1 VLENRKTD
9 KHMLER
15 ETDSWTLTEIQKD
28 RKTKRQNDRER
39 DLVEVVRKYFQQH
52 TYSPCRV
59 LCYEL
64 RADRVRG
71 RATHVANQYLCS
83 GSLSFSWEH
92 HATVHRS
99 SRISNVPDVSGHQ
112 SSVVSNKQ

>member
-39 DLVEVVRKYFQQH
+39 DLVEVVRK
-52 TYSPCRV
+52 
-59 LCYEL
+59 
-64 RADRVRG
+64 
-71 RATHVANQYLCS
+71 
-83 GSLSFSWEH
+83 
-92 HATVHRS
+92 
-99 SRISNVPDVSGHQ
+99 
-112 SSVVSNKQ
+112 